1 MLRNEKHLRQ
11 QKKRVARE
19 EWFARLNYFRAWLF
33 MRVKFQ
39 RPRLLSASHQ
49 SSTASAGISC
59 SFQELLRLRN
69 DIHALLLSPP
79 RSAPQD
85 NASQFI
91 SAFRGRGLEYDTA
104 RHYQA
109 GDEVRHIDWRVTAR
123 TLKTHVKVYH
133 EERER
138 PVCFLVDHSESMHFA
153 TRNEYK
159 SVRASK
165 TAALL
170 AWLALSQNEKVGGI
184 VFDEMTQRVLKPTPG
199 DNGVLPFL
207 KSLQIEPPDYGLKRD
222 KKNSELGSPAPI
234 ENTEQSLL
242 LTQLQRFNH
251 LAPRGSLCF
260 VLSDFRALG
269 AGKSSAEH
277 KAFEKVLYDLSQR
290 CDLTLFCVYDSFE
303 AQALPEGQFRLS
315 DGYSLLDVNNST
327 FKYRR
332 QHSEVFKQRL
342 RKLDTLSKKA
352 GFNTHVIATDA
363 PLMDVLNCSISAV
376 PGQSNFKD
384 LLGG

>member
-1 MLRNEKHLRQ
+1 MPTKYKRLRKR
-11 QKKRVARE
+11 KKRVVQE
-19 EWFARLNYFRAWLF
+19 EWFARLDYFRAWLF
-33 MRVKFQ
+33 KRVQ
-39 RPRLLSASHQ
+39 YRRPNLLSASHKT
-49 SSTASAGISC
+49 SSASAGVSC
-59 SFQELLRLRN
+59 SFQELLNLRN

-85 NASQFI
+85 NANQFI

-104 RHYQA
+104 RLYQA

-138 PVCFLVDHSESMHFA
+138 PVCFLIDHSQSMHFA

-170 AWLALSQNEKVGGI
+170 AWLALSKNEKVGGI
-184 VFDEMTQRVLKPTPG
+184 VFDEKKQRVLKPTPG

-207 KSLQIEPPDYGLKRD
+207 KCLQIETGDLVFHKHSSTSSLTAD
-222 KKNSELGSPAPI
+222 KS
-234 ENTEQSLL
+234 QSLL

-260 VLSDFRALG
+260 VLSDFYALG
-269 AGKSSAEH
+269 GEHQSSEQ
-277 KAFEKVLYDLSQR
+277 KAFEKVLYDLGQR
-290 CDLTLFCVYDSFE
+290 CDLTLLCVYDPFE

-315 DGYSLLDVNNST
+315 DGSSLLDVNNSPMEQ
-327 FKYRR
+327 RCH
-332 QHSEVFKQRL
+332 HSDLFKQRL
-342 RKLDTLSKKA
+342 EKIDLLSKKS
-352 GFNTHVIATDA
+352 GFNAHAIATDA
-363 PLMDVLNCSISAV
+363 PLMDVLNCHIGAV
-376 PGQSNFKD
+376 PGQSNFKA
-384 LLGG
+384 LLGQC